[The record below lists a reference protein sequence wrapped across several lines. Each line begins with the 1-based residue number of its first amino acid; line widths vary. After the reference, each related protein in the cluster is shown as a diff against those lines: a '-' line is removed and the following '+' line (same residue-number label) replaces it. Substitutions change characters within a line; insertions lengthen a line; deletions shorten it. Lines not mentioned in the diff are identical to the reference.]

1 MTNACRRTK
10 RPSRAQASSASRC
23 AFVHLSA
30 VAACRACLKNSFG
43 ILLILLSRLPLH
55 GECGAGTI
63 TSGCLEL
70 FLEAS
75 GEGDATKDRSLSLPC
90 ELAGAVITCKGDPPA
105 PAVGRDAVADVG
117 DEGALIDA
125 VAVAEGIA
133 IECDVAHHP
142 AGIEGQEQVA
152 TPHAIR
158 EFERLW
164 CSHRTQRRHAEVVR
178 QLSARA
184 QFHPC
189 MGGSRE
195 VANAATHRP
204 DGVPLPSSRRGAAAQ
219 TLSPL
224 VNQLDHGLV
233 MQLIVPA
240 KRAVSTDDA
249 VQRVLY
255 FASLGRGPTTPTRNW
270 DVRRTSPV
278 RALYPAEHQRPGVG
292 AVAGNQAPPL
302 SLRGR
307 EHQVA
312 ESGSEMPFIDGR

>member
-1 MTNACRRTK
+1 M
-10 RPSRAQASSASRC
+10 
-23 AFVHLSA
+23 
-30 VAACRACLKNSFG
+30 
-43 ILLILLSRLPLH
+43 
-55 GECGAGTI
+55 
-63 TSGCLEL
+63 
-70 FLEAS
+70 
-75 GEGDATKDRSLSLPC
+75 
-90 ELAGAVITCKGDPPA
+90 

-158 EFERLW
+158 ESSKGCGVLTG
-164 CSHRTQRRHAEVVR
+164 RTQRRHAEVVR
-178 QLSARA
+178 QLSAQA

-204 DGVPLPSSRRGAAAQ
+204 DGVPLPSLGRGTAAQ

-255 FASLGRGPTTPTRNW
+255 FASLGRGAYHADAQLGRPQDITRA
-270 DVRRTSPV
+270 
-278 RALYPAEHQRPGVG
+278 RAVSQAEHQRPGVG
-292 AVAGNQAPPL
+292 AVAGALLQIVGGDKL
-302 SLRGR
+302 II
-307 EHQVA
+307 
-312 ESGSEMPFIDGR
+312 PFC